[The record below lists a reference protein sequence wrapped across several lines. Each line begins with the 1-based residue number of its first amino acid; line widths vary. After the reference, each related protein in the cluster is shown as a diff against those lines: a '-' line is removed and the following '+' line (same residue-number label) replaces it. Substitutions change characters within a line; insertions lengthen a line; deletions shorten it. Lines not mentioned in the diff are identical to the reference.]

1 MTSVLPISP
10 SCKSG
15 PNSGYEDYLS
25 KRSNGPGG
33 LRLGCFGVVKMPPV
47 KPGMANRC
55 EVSLPRSGCL
65 LRRTRRLLLEY
76 DRSLEQRTAPLW
88 NSFPLFVIWGCS
100 PCPSFIHHTGRNN
113 DRIYFLG
120 MSNKPCKVQ
129 QMAVTTI
136 NITPFSGMPWAV
148 KVALRLTGSDRG

>member
-76 DRSLEQRTAPLW
+76 DQLVTATMGFWLEVTHTYAAHWPLVNHLDFQSIGKCISLSQE
-88 NSFPLFVIWGCS
+88 NSL
-100 PCPSFIHHTGRNN
+100 
-113 DRIYFLG
+113 
-120 MSNKPCKVQ
+120 
-129 QMAVTTI
+129 
-136 NITPFSGMPWAV
+136 
-148 KVALRLTGSDRG
+148 